1 MERKLAPKTR
11 DVDGQETGLWYCESS
26 VLPYGSIRR
35 VVIIGDKHVATI
47 IAAKQKNAH
56 QSLVISRLRQRL
68 QETKTL
74 KSQDRCAKRGEGSTD
89 KRSPCECHV
98 TLLLRLCRRRGA
110 SLTAP
115 RSPPLRG
122 RRGASL
128 TAPLPFTAGLDTAA
142 MSQ

>member
-35 VVIIGDKHVATI
+35 VIIIGDKHVAAV

-74 KSQDRCAKRGEGSTD
+74 KGQDCCAKRGEGSTD
-89 KRSPCECHV
+89 KRSPCEYHV
-98 TLLLRLCRRRGA
+98 PLLLRLCRQRGVLAPFPATA
-110 SLTAP
+110 SAEGAQFNV
-115 RSPPLRG
+115 PPSFYRW
-122 RRGASL
+122 
-128 TAPLPFTAGLDTAA
+128 T
-142 MSQ
+142 

>member
-1 MERKLAPKTR
+1 MERTLAPKTR

-35 VVIIGDKHVATI
+35 VVIIGDKHVAAV

-74 KSQDRCAKRGEGSTD
+74 KSQDRCTKRGEGSTD

-98 TLLLRLCRRRGA
+98 TLLLTLDLILGRRRDEIYGDLHA
-110 SLTAP
+110 QMPIVGWNTGNRLSDNVP
-115 RSPPLRG
+115 H
-122 RRGASL
+122 
-128 TAPLPFTAGLDTAA
+128 LP
-142 MSQ
+142 